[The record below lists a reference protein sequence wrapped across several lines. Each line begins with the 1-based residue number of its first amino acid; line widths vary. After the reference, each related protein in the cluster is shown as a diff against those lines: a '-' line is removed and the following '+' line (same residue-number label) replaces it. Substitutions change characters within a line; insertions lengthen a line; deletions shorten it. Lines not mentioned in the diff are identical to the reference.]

1 MEEKQYP
8 NHPSSA
14 RMYDYWLGGQN
25 YFPIDQ
31 AAADHI
37 TTQIPSVPY
46 FAAMNRDFLRRAV
59 QWLSTNGIDQFI
71 DLGSGIPT
79 MNNVHEIAQQTN
91 PDARVVYVDND
102 PVAIAQSRN
111 VLGTNKTTTA
121 ILADIRDTDTILT
134 HPETAQ
140 RLDFSRPIAI
150 MCVSMLHFVPDN
162 DEVHR
167 SLQAFRNIS
176 AAGSYLVIS
185 HGVIPETI
193 SQEQRETQ
201 LGHVQQAYQRDGF
214 AERRLSEVAQLFDGY
229 DLVAPGLVPLH
240 EWYPDKQTPVHNP
253 EYGNGMYGGIGL
265 RSE

>member
-37 TTQIPSVPY
+37 TAQIPSAPY
-46 FAAMNRDFLRRAV
+46 FAVMNRDFLRRAV
-59 QWLSTNGIDQFI
+59 QWLTANGIDQFL

-79 MNNVHEIAQQTN
+79 MNNVHETAQQIN

-111 VLGTNKTTTA
+111 VLGTNATTAA
-121 ILADIRDTDTILT
+121 ILADVRDTDTILT
-134 HPETAQ
+134 HPETTQ
-140 RLDFSRPIAI
+140 TLDFSRPVAV
-150 MCVSMLHFVPDN
+150 MCVSMLHFIPDT

-167 SLQAFRNIS
+167 CLQTFRDTS
-176 AAGSYLVIS
+176 TTGSYLVIS
-185 HGVIPETI
+185 HGVVPETL
-193 SQEQRETQ
+193 SEEQRKMQ
-201 LGHVQQAYQRDGF
+201 LGHVQKAYQRDGF
-214 AERRLSEVAQLFDGY
+214 TERCLSEVAQLFTGY
-229 DLVAPGLVPLH
+229 DLMPPGLVPLH
-240 EWYPDKQTPVHNP
+240 EWHPDEQTPVHNP
-253 EYGNGMYGGIGL
+253 EYGNGMYGGIGV
-265 RSE
+265 RRE